1 MITFLTGD
9 IFHTHFWQEAVFLY
23 DNISNQWHL
32 THFWQEAE
40 FLYDNI
46 SNRWHLTHFWQE
58 AVFLETCLS
67 LLVLRIFSFSR
78 AIWSLTAKLEFL
90 VSAKSFSNVII
101 VAIGFEKPPIYF
113 SSPYLSF
120 KVSERS
126 SKFTFGSARSVL
138 CWRSRWERP
147 RSQRLRR
154 NRFRQVKHFVL
165 FSMFYVLIFL

>member
-58 AVFLETCLS
+58 AVFLETC